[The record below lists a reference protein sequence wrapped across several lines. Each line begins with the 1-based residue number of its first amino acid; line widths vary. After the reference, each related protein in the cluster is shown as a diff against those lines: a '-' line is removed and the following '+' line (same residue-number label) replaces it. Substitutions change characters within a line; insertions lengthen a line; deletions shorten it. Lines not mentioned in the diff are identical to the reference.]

1 MSNFT
6 EKKILR
12 EVSVYKILV
21 EQGYEWIS
29 LSTSRNIR
37 ELQMGSYKSGRHAQG
52 VSEEYE

>member
-29 LSTSRNIR
+29 LSTSG
-37 ELQMGSYKSGRHAQG
+37 ELQVRQACPGS
-52 VSEEYE
+52 E

>member
-29 LSTSRNIR
+29 LSTSGNIR

-52 VSEEYE
+52 VSEE